1 MGIRAATTDRGSP
14 STVAARLRR
23 RTAFK
28 TALRSRYTYESPT
41 GSTGN
46 PTSRALTDAL
56 FAPMPLFF
64 VKHKAEIT

>member
-14 STVAARLRR
+14 STVAARLRRR

-56 FAPMPLFF
+56 FAPMPLLFC
-64 VKHKAEIT
+64 

>member
-23 RTAFK
+23 R

-56 FAPMPLFF
+56 FAPMPLLFC
-64 VKHKAEIT
+64 